1 MKDIQLIDQK
11 DGVFKVLNMRNNQS
25 FNNVSDKLNIDDE
38 SRNNNYPLLST
49 LNVPFTS
56 HTISILL
63 YEIIKLSK

>member
-38 SRNNNYPLLST
+38 SRNNNYPLL
-49 LNVPFTS
+49 
-56 HTISILL
+56 
-63 YEIIKLSK
+63 

>member
-49 LNVPFTS
+49 LNIPFTS

>member
-1 MKDIQLIDQK
+1 MKDNQLIDQK

-25 FNNVSDKLNIDDE
+25 FNNVSDKLNVDDE

-63 YEIIKLSK
+63 